1 MEEEKT
7 PAVCAE
13 EGADG
18 SVSAEENVSSGREDM
33 LEAKLFCME
42 NGVSAE
48 NCDVVIAACSAM
60 DKQDAKEAIAEVL
73 ERYPFFK
80 DGQHEKRGM
89 TTGIHIEN
97 TIQTV
102 LSGVEEAFF
111 KANPDCC

>member
-1 MEEEKT
+1 MEEEKIT
-7 PAVCAE
+7 EACLEEEVPEAE
-13 EGADG
+13 P
-18 SVSAEENVSSGREDM
+18 AEENVSSGREDM

-48 NCDVVIAACSAM
+48 NCDVVIAACAAM
-60 DKQDAKEAIAEVL
+60 DKQDKKEAVTEIL

-80 DGQHEKRGM
+80 SGQNRNPGM
-89 TTGIHIEN
+89 TTGVHIEN
-97 TIQTV
+97 SRQTI

>member
-7 PAVCAE
+7 PAVCAG
-13 EGADG
+13 EGDDW

-48 NCDVVIAACSAM
+48 NCDVVIAACAAL
-60 DKQDAKEAIAEVL
+60 DKQDKKEAVTEIL

-80 DGQHEKRGM
+80 SGQNRNPGM
-89 TTGIHIEN
+89 TTGVHIEN
-97 TIQTV
+97 SRQTI
-102 LSGVEEAFF
+102 LSGVEEAFY

>member
-1 MEEEKT
+1 
-7 PAVCAE
+7 
-13 EGADG
+13 
-18 SVSAEENVSSGREDM
+18 M

-89 TTGIHIEN
+89 TTGIHIVNGGKKYE
-97 TIQTV
+97 
-102 LSGVEEAFF
+102 F
-111 KANPDCC
+111 KHRKHSYKPLFRSC